1 MILVVLAM
9 GRVWSWFFPYRI
21 LPVSPSMST
30 AARALSSKGAGASS
44 PGAWT
49 ASVWIGHSQSARA
62 RSAVNVRMYAFLILI
77 YPSAASL
84 SGRILRCSFCN
95 YMPPPGLSLQKQR
108 SVVKSLLWK
117 IHLLTGSPG
126 MKPA

>member
-1 MILVVLAM
+1 
-9 GRVWSWFFPYRI
+9 
-21 LPVSPSMST
+21 MST

-49 ASVWIGHSQSARA
+49 ASVWMGHSQATRA

>member
-62 RSAVNVRMYAFLILI
+62 RSGDYVRMDAIRILI
-77 YPSAASL
+77 TPSAATL
-84 SGRILRCSFCN
+84 SGRILPGSFCN
-95 YMPPPGLSLQKQR
+95 
-108 SVVKSLLWK
+108 
-117 IHLLTGSPG
+117 
-126 MKPA
+126 